1 MAPNKSRSETIGS
14 GGSGGSGGEAS
25 QGGGGGGGGDSARA
39 QPTSARSAAT
49 SGKAPP
55 QSGGAARATYSR
67 PRPADTG
74 AGNGGTN
81 GTSFTATSGGAGT
94 SNGGRGRSAV
104 GESLIDATAY
114 PLLTEQ
120 INPSART
127 GGFGGG
133 GDRLTDFAQTV
144 NTALQAVL
152 GWQPR
157 ENDARGFTGALSQSF
172 DLRDVEGHVE
182 WSWTPRTYAVQTDLA
197 GGITGAQASL
207 LTRAKQ
213 AVDAS
218 LPLLD
223 GLYPLSVEADPED
236 SAALRSLVRGQMLE
250 LVNELG
256 TLGGPRVARVDEIFA
271 LLLGRRA
278 GAGLTGTASSGAD
291 PTSPDPAATPPGGPM
306 PAPTARVTLAE
317 GLRLQFRG
325 PSEIE
330 GTLGL
335 MRGLFGLGS
344 GKFVNTVDEEQ
355 DLTNFRI
362 LADYLIGLERSW
374 LENRQFFTR
383 SQGKTPFFG
392 TQLVLLSRQLSVIG
406 ESVGEVRF
414 SLDSVFI
421 GPLERQTLL
430 VVPRTFCQTPNGDG
444 GDFVGPPPALDVVGE
459 LSRTTTGQGTVVA
472 RDVTWWVRL
481 HDELFVEEL
490 LSWIE
495 GFAGKEGPGL
505 IQNGGKLGVERIF
518 TPTASRLYLLTL
530 GMLCPDNPEQ
540 LPEGF
545 FTARVRR
552 SFHELAMQLGQ
563 LVRLSKHIKHRVELE
578 F

>member
-1 MAPNKSRSETIGS
+1 MAPNRSKSETMSARRLGAEGS
-14 GGSGGSGGEAS
+14 LANGGAGDRNPPVHEGTHGAANGGDPGSAGAGASATGGRPVQGGS
-25 QGGGGGGGGDSARA
+25 
-39 QPTSARSAAT
+39 
-49 SGKAPP
+49 
-55 QSGGAARATYSR
+55 
-67 PRPADTG
+67 
-74 AGNGGTN
+74 N
-81 GTSFTATSGGAGT
+81 GTSAPRMGLP
-94 SNGGRGRSAV
+94 GRGRSQVA
-104 GESLIDATAY
+104 ESLIDATAY

-120 INPSART
+120 INPSARS

-133 GDRLTDFAQTV
+133 GAGDRATDFGQTV
-144 NTALQAVL
+144 NTALQSVL

-157 ENDARGFTGALSQSF
+157 DNDARGFTGALTQSF
-172 DLRDVEGHVE
+172 ALRDVEGHTE

-223 GLYPLSVEADPED
+223 GLYPLSTEADPED
-236 SAALRSLVRGQMLE
+236 SAALRALVRGQMVE
-250 LVNELG
+250 LVSELG

-278 GAGLTGTASSGAD
+278 GASLTGALASSPTASATVTSGAA
-291 PTSPDPAATPPGGPM
+291 PAAGSPSRI
-306 PAPTARVTLAE
+306 AVAE
-317 GLRLQFRG
+317 GLRLHFRG

-383 SQGKTPFFG
+383 AQGRTPFFG
-392 TQLVLLSRQLSVIG
+392 TQLVLLARQLSVIA
-406 ESVGEVRF
+406 ESVTELRF
-414 SLDSVFI
+414 ALDSVFI

-430 VVPRTFCQTPNGDG
+430 VVPRTFSGSSNGH
-444 GDFVGPPPALDVVGE
+444 GDFEGQPLPLDLVGE
-459 LSRTTTGQGTVVA
+459 LATTGKGQDQVVA
-472 RDVTWWVRL
+472 HDVTWWVRVQ
-481 HDELFVEEL
+481 DEIFVEEL

-495 GFAGKEGPGL
+495 GFASTEGPSL

-518 TPTASRLYLLTL
+518 TPTVARLYALTL
-530 GMLCPDNPEQ
+530 GMLCPENVEQ

-563 LVRLSKHIKHRVELE
+563 LGRLAKNIKHRVEIE
-578 F
+578 S